1 MKCTGAS
8 TLDTCMK
15 DDTNVVVSIVVN
27 GGVETIDETVP
38 NHGMAVVSS
47 ASEGNDSTA
56 AWNID
61 TGGETIQLSSPSLE
75 NNLVLEEF
83 DVQNALDSEEEV
95 FDFLA
100 EALEGEC
107 FDPNLVV

>member
-1 MKCTGAS
+1 MKSTGAS
-8 TLDTCMK
+8 TLDTRIHREWDILAAAATVV
-15 DDTNVVVSIVVN
+15 DD
-27 GGVETIDETVP
+27 GVETIDGTVG
-38 NHGMAVVSS
+38 HGTVMSS
-47 ASEGNDSTA
+47 AS
-56 AWNID
+56 
-61 TGGETIQLSSPSLE
+61 GGEDSEALKVDVFE
-75 NNLVLEEF
+75 GEEF

>member
-1 MKCTGAS
+1 
-8 TLDTCMK
+8 MK
-15 DDTNVVVSIVVN
+15 DDTNVVVSVVVN
-27 GGVETIDETVP
+27 GGVETIDETVA
-38 NHGMAVVSS
+38 NHGMAAVSS
-47 ASEGNDSTA
+47 ASEGEDSTA
-56 AWNID
+56 AWNTD
-61 TGGETIQLSSPSLE
+61 TGGETIPLSSPSLE
-75 NNLVLEEF
+75 NQVLEEF

>member
-1 MKCTGAS
+1 MKSTGAS
-8 TLDTCMK
+8 TLDTRIHREW
-15 DDTNVVVSIVVN
+15 DIL
-27 GGVETIDETVP
+27 ETIDGTVG
-38 NHGMAVVSS
+38 HGTVMSS
-47 ASEGNDSTA
+47 AS
-56 AWNID
+56 
-61 TGGETIQLSSPSLE
+61 GGEDSEALKVDVFE
-75 NNLVLEEF
+75 GEEF